1 MCSRY
6 SCPGNGSP
14 PGNRPGTYPGCGRPL
29 TRPRDAVVTPATT
42 RSRVDFPD
50 PFGPSTR
57 ISRPPGTSTDTSL
70 TTHGCR
76 TPYRLPTASS
86 RIRASAK
93 SSTAQRNGHASH
105 AVCHELVQ
113 QEPRTQENSPHE
125 PADREE

>member
-6 SCPGNGSP
+6 SWPENGSP
-14 PGNRPGTYPGCGRPL
+14 PGNRSGTYPVCGRPL

-57 ISRPPGTSTDTSL
+57 ISRPAATSRDTSR

-76 TPYRLPTASS
+76 TPYRFPTASS
-86 RIRASAK
+86 RIGT
-93 SSTAQRNGHASH
+93 STHSVA
-105 AVCHELVQ
+105 
-113 QEPRTQENSPHE
+113 TT
-125 PADREE
+125 PAARPAARQAAR